1 MSMKSKMKK
10 YLFNQ
15 WEFVVIF
22 FTCIGIAA
30 TVSAVDDETSS
41 ILLSIKASL
50 VDPSYRLKDWKQ
62 PVHYCDWSG
71 ISCNSKGVIHKL
83 DLSYM
88 NLSGNVSDDIQKLQS
103 LTDFNISGNG
113 FSSALP
119 KTISTLTLLENFD
132 VSQNNFVGQF
142 PVGLGNAVGLK
153 VVNASNN
160 NFSGLL
166 PKDLATSTS
175 LQILDFRGSFFTGSI
190 PAVYKSLRNL
200 TFLGLSGNN
209 LTGPIPKEI
218 GQLVSLQRIIIGY
231 NEFEGEI
238 PAEFGE
244 LISLEYLDL
253 AVGNIGGHI
262 PAELGN
268 LKKLTTIFLYR
279 NELKGDIPIEIG
291 SITSLELLDL
301 SENYLS
307 GKIPAELSLLKN
319 LQLLNLMSNRLTG
332 QVPNGL
338 GDLTELQVLE
348 LWNNSLTGPLPMN
361 LGQKSPLQWLDVS
374 TNSLSGE
381 LPSCLC
387 DGGNLT
393 KLILFNNGF
402 TGSIPIGL
410 SKCSSLVRVR
420 IHNNFLSGTIPI
432 GFGKLPKLQRLELA
446 NNSLTGKIPDE
457 IGLSTSVSFID
468 VSRNHLQSL
477 LPSSILSIPNLQTF
491 MAAYNNLEGEIPDMF
506 QDCPS
511 LSILDLSNNFLHGN
525 IPSSIASCGK
535 LINLNLRN
543 NQLTQEIPR
552 SLAVMSS
559 LAMLDLSNNS
569 LVGVLPQNL
578 GSSPAL
584 EMLNISYNKLEGPL
598 PTNGILKNI
607 NVNDVTGNAGLCGSV
622 LPPCSRSYNMNSL
635 SKQRKNR
642 LKHIMIGW
650 FVGISSVIALGIA
663 VFVGR
668 WAYIRWKSNVSCFED
683 QFSEKNGDWPWRFL
697 AFQRLNFTSADLLAC
712 IKETNVIGM
721 GGTGKVYKAEMPRF
735 QTTVAVKKL
744 WKSPHSDIET
754 GTSPENDDLM
764 GEVSLLGRLR
774 HRNIVRLLGYLHND
788 SEVMIVYE
796 YMQNG
801 SLGEALHGKQAG
813 KLLVDWVSRYNIAV
827 GVAHGLTYLHHDCH
841 PPVIHRDIK
850 SNNILLDENLNA
862 RIADFGIAKLMIK
875 KNETVS
881 MVAGSYGYIA
891 PEYGYTLKVDE
902 KSDIYSFGVV
912 LMELLT
918 GRWPVDPEFG
928 DSVNIVEWVREK
940 IRNNRTLDEALD
952 PNVGG
957 SCKHVEEEMLLVLR
971 IALLCTAKLPKERP
985 SMRDVITML
994 EEAKPRR
1001 KSSSNDSNN
1010 SNKERPIFSNSRVIG
1025 LL

>member
-1 MSMKSKMKK
+1 MKSKMNNYFK
-10 YLFNQ
+10 Q

-22 FTCIGIAA
+22 FTCIGIST
-30 TVSAVDDETSS
+30 TVFAVDDEMS

-50 VDPSYRLKDWKQ
+50 VDPSNRLQDWKQ
-62 PVHYCDWSG
+62 PVHYCNWSG
-71 ISCNSKGVIHKL
+71 ISCNSKGVIQKL

-103 LTDFNISGNG
+103 LTDLNISGNG

-132 VSQNNFVGQF
+132 VSQNNFIGEF

-166 PKDLATSTS
+166 PKDLANSTY

-190 PAVYKSLRNL
+190 PAVYKSLQNL
-200 TFLGLSGNN
+200 TFLGLSGNS
-209 LTGPIPKEI
+209 LSGPIPKEI
-218 GQLVSLQRIIIGY
+218 GELVSLQRIIIGY

-244 LISLEYLDL
+244 LINLEYLDL
-253 AVGNIGGHI
+253 AVGNIGGQI

-268 LKKLTTIFLYR
+268 LKKLMTVFLYR
-279 NELKGDIPIEIG
+279 NELKGDIPMELG

-332 QVPNGL
+332 QVPSGL

-381 LPSCLC
+381 IPSGLC
-387 DGGNLT
+387 DRGNLT

-432 GFGKLPKLQRLELA
+432 GFGKLRKLQRLELA

-477 LPSSILSIPNLQTF
+477 LPSSILQIPNLQTF

-506 QDCPS
+506 QDYPS
-511 LSILDLSNNFLHGN
+511 LAILDLSSNFFHGN

-569 LVGVLPQNL
+569 LVGVIPQNL

-607 NVNDVTGNAGLCGSV
+607 NVNDVTGNVGLCGSV
-622 LPPCSRSYNMNSL
+622 LPPCSHSYNMNSL

-642 LKHIMIGW
+642 LKHMMIGW
-650 FVGISSVIALGIA
+650 VVGISSVIALGIA

-721 GGTGKVYKAEMPRF
+721 GGTGKVYKAEMSRF

-744 WKSPHSDIET
+744 WKSPNSDIET
-754 GTSPENDDLM
+754 GCSPQNDDLM

-801 SLGEALHGKQAG
+801 SLGEALHEKQAG

-850 SNNILLDENLNA
+850 SNNILLDENLDA
-862 RIADFGIAKLMIK
+862 RIADFGIAKMIIK
-875 KNETVS
+875 KNKTVS

-891 PEYGYTLKVDE
+891 PEYEYTLKVDE

-928 DSVNIVEWVREK
+928 DSVNIVEWVRGK
-940 IRNNRTLDEALD
+940 IRNNRALDEALD

-1010 SNKERPIFSNSRVIG
+1010 SNKERPIFSNSPVIG